1 MGDLG
6 RPRLREDR
14 DDGQDVQKQWVGRHR
29 RPSAPVSMQA
39 CRNVQNSGLGDVD
52 VPAHLFSCRHAEMR
66 QQAVRT
72 WRGRGALAQRELWR
86 NCSEAGGGFLH
97 HEGVLRG
104 CTTWRAAPFPPK
116 PFHADMQI
124 CDCHIY
130 QALTTREDRTC
141 CWGSAYTVF
150 WTTRCFV
157 EGGSSFKAAR
167 TSSTFTEGEHVT
179 IWASYPGS
187 CPGNNLL
194 MREPY
199 LNLTRLHAASVS
211 SPYGRQGR

>member
-1 MGDLG
+1 
-6 RPRLREDR
+6 
-14 DDGQDVQKQWVGRHR
+14 
-29 RPSAPVSMQA
+29 
-39 CRNVQNSGLGDVD
+39 
-52 VPAHLFSCRHAEMR
+52 
-66 QQAVRT
+66 
-72 WRGRGALAQRELWR
+72 
-86 NCSEAGGGFLH
+86 
-97 HEGVLRG
+97 
-104 CTTWRAAPFPPK
+104 
-116 PFHADMQI
+116 MQI

-130 QALTTREDRTC
+130 QVLTTREDKTC

-150 WTTRCFV
+150 WITRCFV

-194 MREPY
+194 MRGPY

-211 SPYGRQGR
+211 SPYGRQGRYRLGRRTKRYSIKNTLIKGEVHLGARRAGAGGAEPPAGRRRRAPRPRGGGGASRARARARKRGRGELDRAREVRGLREDRGPPP